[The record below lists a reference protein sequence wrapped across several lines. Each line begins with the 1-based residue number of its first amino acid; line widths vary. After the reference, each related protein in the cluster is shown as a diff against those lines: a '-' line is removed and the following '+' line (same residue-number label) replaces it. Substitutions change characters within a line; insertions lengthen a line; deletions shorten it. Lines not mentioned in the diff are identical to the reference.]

1 VSNADGASPLSAG
14 KKFYGFRRET
24 ALGSSRSSHMMMFE
38 ALQAF
43 YIGLLLGLAW
53 RAVSV
58 HFGLG

>member
-1 VSNADGASPLSAG
+1 VGDATARLPLSAG
-14 KKFYGFRRET
+14 KKFYGFRRGT
-24 ALGSSRSSHMMMFE
+24 PLGSSGSSHMMMFE

>member
-1 VSNADGASPLSAG
+1 
-14 KKFYGFRRET
+14 
-24 ALGSSRSSHMMMFE
+24 MMMFE

-53 RAVSV
+53 RALSL